1 MASARAQ
8 AGRGAPTS
16 GPILR
21 KRRRTGDRETFQG
34 RPGADCPGRG
44 CRPGRA
50 GRARQPE
57 GEERARGASFRF
69 ASPRAAGR
77 VPASFNPSRLR
88 RVTQRRRRVRP
99 GPSRFRV
106 GAPAFRSDPGLI
118 SADSDSRTDSRF
130 QVGHGWPS
138 GCRRA
143 KRWSPL
149 TRRDSD
155 GGRGRHGWG
164 CPPRR
169 AGGPAAAGANGLNRT
184 MEQSRSCRGES
195 SARGRGRRGRMART
209 CSELCGRPGPWNP
222 GRRAAKSAPSQVGVC
237 AVERARPG
245 HGANRRPRVS
255 PTRNRAPA
263 ARAGRGPCRLA
274 RPGPVILLRLLLL
287 LSDPPA
293 PSRPPPSSSHADAGG
308 GGGGEGHGPGPKSS
322 GSSSRMDARA
332 GARGPGPYD
341 ARIYPSTQ
349 IHTLLHECPATRMPC
364 DTNITPATR
373 MYTLRHECPATRI

>member
-1 MASARAQ
+1 MSRKIRVAGPRSRPGVALPGPFASLDIRVAGPIRVTEPGLQARA
-8 AGRGAPTS
+8 R
-16 GPILR
+16 
-21 KRRRTGDRETFQG
+21 
-34 RPGADCPGRG
+34 
-44 CRPGRA
+44 
-50 GRARQPE
+50 
-57 GEERARGASFRF
+57 
-69 ASPRAAGR
+69 RAASL
-77 VPASFNPSRLR
+77 PALTLLACGESRA
-88 RVTQRRRRVRP
+88 VEQRRRRVRP